1 MNLRAL
7 GSDAVGQG
15 DDADAV
21 ATPATR
27 NTARPREHAS
37 AMDFPL
43 SPSALERLEGLAP
56 RGAWP
61 GVRESLPAHR
71 KSRGPA

>member
-7 GSDAVGQG
+7 GSEAVGQG
-15 DDADAV
+15 DDAV
-21 ATPATR
+21 ATPGTR
-27 NTARPREHAS
+27 NTARLRERAS

-43 SPSALERLEGLAP
+43 SPSALERLEALAP

-61 GVRESLPAHR
+61 GVREFLPAYR